1 MKQSITKDQDVEIG
15 TSIWLTL
22 SSGKPE
28 PEEPPAKETDPEK
41 PGEGTFP
48 LAISLP
54 TDKDKVAVVIQKT
67 VQGGLEV
74 VFSQEVNTSEG
85 SILVNVQG
93 TGTEIFEIY
102 IDNELYDRVEIT
114 FE

>member
-1 MKQSITKDQDVEIG
+1 MAI
-15 TSIWLTL
+15 TSIWLTV
-22 SSGKPE
+22 SSGKPVV
-28 PEEPPAKETDPEK
+28 EEPVEEPTPETPQT
-41 PGEGTFP
+41 PGGKFP

-54 TDKDKVAVVIQKT
+54 NDKDKVVIVIQRIANE
-67 VQGGLEV
+67 GREV
-74 VFSQEVNTSEG
+74 IYSEEVSTSEG
-85 SILVNVQG
+85 SILINVQG

>member
-1 MKQSITKDQDVEIG
+1 MRQSINPGDDVEQG
-15 TSIWLTL
+15 TSIWLTV
-22 SSGKPE
+22 SSGKTVVEEPVEVPE
-28 PEEPPAKETDPEK
+28 PETPV
-41 PGEGTFP
+41 GTFP

-54 TDKDKVAVVIQKT
+54 NDRDKVVIVIQRIANE
-67 VQGGLEV
+67 GREV
-74 VFSQEVNTSEG
+74 IYSEEVLTSEG
-85 SILVNVQG
+85 SILINVQG

>member
-1 MKQSITKDQDVEIG
+1 MKKYYNG
-15 TSIWLTL
+15 F
-22 SSGKPE
+22 KPNISL
-28 PEEPPAKETDPEK
+28 ASF
-41 PGEGTFP
+41 G

-54 TDKDKVAVVIQKT
+54 NDRDKVSIVIQRIASE
-67 VQGGLEV
+67 GREV
-74 VFSQEVNTSEG
+74 IYSEEVATTEG
-85 SILVNVQG
+85 SILINVQG